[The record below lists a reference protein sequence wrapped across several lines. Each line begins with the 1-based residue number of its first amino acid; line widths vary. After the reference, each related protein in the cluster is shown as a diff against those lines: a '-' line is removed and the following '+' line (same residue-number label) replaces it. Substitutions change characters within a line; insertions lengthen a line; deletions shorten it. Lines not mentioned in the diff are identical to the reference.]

1 MAVANKSLTRF
12 TIALFPVLAALP
24 WFGLSMGVGAVFFLT
39 IVFTAL
45 SLYII
50 PESLSPQA
58 KTFLRALTVGSW
70 YTVFSLLL
78 ALVDPELVDAAGAG
92 LPLSA
97 FAVFFLLDNDKDA
110 GKAKDATRAL
120 WLGGAGFVTI
130 AVAGLVREFLSTA
143 SVSLGP
149 GQRYSIFGAE
159 FDALILLFSAPAGLY
174 LLVSAVLTLYSRFQ
188 VRGRDGDSV
197 NGEYGADGTAGEPR
211 GGSEAK
217 SSPDNSESEAW

>member
-1 MAVANKSLTRF
+1 
-12 TIALFPVLAALP
+12 
-24 WFGLSMGVGAVFFLT
+24 
-39 IVFTAL
+39 
-45 SLYII
+45 
-50 PESLSPQA
+50 
-58 KTFLRALTVGSW
+58 SW

-159 FDALILLFSAPAGLY
+159 FDALILLFSALAGLY

-197 NGEYGADGTAGEPR
+197 N
-211 GGSEAK
+211 
-217 SSPDNSESEAW
+217 